1 MGLND
6 QSLVDVRK
14 VLTGKDGQL
23 FVTVKGQQYLLS
35 ESNEFSAQL
44 SINNTDYQPSGSSL
58 VYAINT
64 GFTLTLTL
72 TEVVIRDDLMLLA
85 LHEGLKDG
93 RLPWFDFSTKLRGY
107 DGSYQRQTFP
117 NCAPDGSIDLVNI
130 KPGELVQRPWSF
142 RCNAIPELLE
152 YFKSA

>member
-44 SINNTDYQPSGSSL
+44 VLTIRIISIWLKSGL
-58 VYAINT
+58 CDQY
-64 GFTLTLTL
+64 GFY
-72 TEVVIRDDLMLLA
+72 
-85 LHEGLKDG
+85 
-93 RLPWFDFSTKLRGY
+93 FDIDFNRG
-107 DGSYQRQTFP
+107 GHS
-117 NCAPDGSIDLVNI
+117 
-130 KPGELVQRPWSF
+130 
-142 RCNAIPELLE
+142 
-152 YFKSA
+152 

>member
-44 SINNTDYQPSGSSL
+44 SVNNTDYQPSGSSL
-58 VYAINT
+58 VFAVNT
-64 GFTLTLTL
+64 GFTLTLTM
-72 TEVVIRDDLMLLA
+72 TEVVMI
-85 LHEGLKDG
+85 
-93 RLPWFDFSTKLRGY
+93 
-107 DGSYQRQTFP
+107 
-117 NCAPDGSIDLVNI
+117 
-130 KPGELVQRPWSF
+130 
-142 RCNAIPELLE
+142 
-152 YFKSA
+152 

>member
-44 SINNTDYQPSGSSL
+44 SVNNTDYQPSGWR
-58 VYAINT
+58 IW
-64 GFTLTLTL
+64 
-72 TEVVIRDDLMLLA
+72 R
-85 LHEGLKDG
+85 
-93 RLPWFDFSTKLRGY
+93 
-107 DGSYQRQTFP
+107 
-117 NCAPDGSIDLVNI
+117 I
-130 KPGELVQRPWSF
+130 KKPKEEF
-142 RCNAIPELLE
+142 
-152 YFKSA
+152 F